1 MDTPFTLI
9 LAQVDT
15 INLSLSKALAIT
27 RIVVDCGKQRQPTED
42 EPNPA
47 SLFVVMLTVADELEK
62 IDELVQSLR
71 RL

>member
-15 INLSLSKALAIT
+15 INFSLSKALAIT
-27 RIVVDCGKQRQPTED
+27 CIVVDCGKQRQPTE
-42 EPNPA
+42 PNPA
-47 SLFVVMLTVADELEK
+47 SLFVIMLTVADELEK
-62 IDELVQSLR
+62 IDELVRSLH